1 MANADG
7 DSSKDTIQRAQPK
20 IGGRIVAFGFDDE
33 VLPETFYVEIQ
44 SDAGERKKYLANESM
59 QVSFEQNRFDV
70 GDAIEIKL
78 GSDGRIAD
86 VLAMK
91 VAEMSNEAQLGNG
104 EPVTAIDA
112 IRRVPRNKRADQA
125 ATNSA
130 TNSATKTSDT
140 PVVASPPATL
150 LNGRFVRD
158 EVGIY
163 RRIGEEREALAD
175 EGDKIRFIDKQ
186 MDAFQAAIELAK
198 AKDWEAIEVTGSE
211 KFRAEAW
218 FHAKSAGLE
227 VIGYEATAQDQQRLA
242 KAAEQLATKLAVSAP
257 PPGTAAQTSDADRL
271 AKEVLASRQQAQDFA
286 LGKGYGIQTV
296 NTAAGR
302 YNGRLL
308 HETEHH
314 LLQDIGQK
322 TVAVHEK
329 RAFASEQSF
338 DLTSKKSLAIRYD
351 DSKAVL
357 KVPEKTRQRSR

>member
-20 IGGRIVAFGFDDE
+20 IAGRIVAFGFDDE

-44 SDAGERKKYLANESM
+44 SDAGERKKYLANASM
-59 QVSFEQNRFDV
+59 QISFEQNRFDV
-70 GDAIEIKL
+70 GDAIETKL
-78 GSDGRIAD
+78 GADGRIAD
-86 VLAMK
+86 VLAVK
-91 VAEMSNEAQLGNG
+91 VAEKSNEPRVGDG
-104 EPVTAIDA
+104 EPVAAIDA
-112 IRRVPRNKRADQA
+112 IRRVQRNKRADQA
-125 ATNSA
+125 A

-186 MDAFQAAIELAK
+186 IDAFQAAIELAK
-198 AKDWEAIEVTGSE
+198 AKSWEAIEVTGSE

-242 KAAEQLATKLAVSAP
+242 KAAEQLATKLAASAP
-257 PPGTAAQTSDADRL
+257 PLGTAAQTIDADRL
-271 AKEVLASRQQAQDFA
+271 AKEMLVSRQQAQDFA

-314 LLQDIGQK
+314 VLQDIGQK

>member
-20 IGGRIVAFGFDDE
+20 IAGRIVAFGFDDE

-44 SDAGERKKYLANESM
+44 SDAGERKKYLANASM
-59 QVSFEQNRFDV
+59 QISFEQNRFDV
-70 GDAIEIKL
+70 GDAIETKL
-78 GSDGRIAD
+78 GADGRIAD
-86 VLAMK
+86 VLAVK
-91 VAEMSNEAQLGNG
+91 VAEKSNEPRVGDG
-104 EPVTAIDA
+104 EPVAAIDA
-112 IRRVPRNKRADQA
+112 IRRVQRNKRADQA
-125 ATNSA
+125 A

-186 MDAFQAAIELAK
+186 IDAFQAAIELAK
-198 AKDWEAIEVTGSE
+198 AKSWEAIEVTGSE

-242 KAAEQLATKLAVSAP
+242 KAAEQLATKLAASAP
-257 PPGTAAQTSDADRL
+257 PLGTAAQTIDADRL
-271 AKEVLASRQQAQDFA
+271 AKEMLVSRQQAQDFA
-286 LGKGYGIQTV
+286 LGHRLRDPSATVALPTDWQSVPVVIVGGGI
-296 NTAAGR
+296 AGLSA
-302 YNGRLL
+302 GWRLL
-308 HETEHH
+308 RQGFRDFLVLDLELER
-314 LLQDIGQK
+314 LVVLQ
-322 TVAVHEK
+322 
-329 RAFASEQSF
+329 
-338 DLTSKKSLAIRYD
+338 
-351 DSKAVL
+351 L
-357 KVPEKTRQRSR
+357 KVLAVNQTQLDPFKQV